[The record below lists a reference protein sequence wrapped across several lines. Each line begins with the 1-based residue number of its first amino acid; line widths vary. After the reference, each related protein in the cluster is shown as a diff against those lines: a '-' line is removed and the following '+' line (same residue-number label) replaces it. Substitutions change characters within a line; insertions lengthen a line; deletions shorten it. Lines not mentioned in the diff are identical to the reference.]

1 MILGLIEMTTINEI
15 LEKVKYLTLTK
26 KRKVEVPRP
35 SPLPPLSPFSH
46 IRSIVRDR
54 DDKDNPLT
62 EEIVKKIQR
71 VRGPY

>member
-1 MILGLIEMTTINEI
+1 MPTINEI

-46 IRSIVRDR
+46 IRSIVRE
-54 DDKDNPLT
+54 KDNPLT
-62 EEIVKKIQR
+62 EEIVEKIQK

>member
-1 MILGLIEMTTINEI
+1 MILGLIEMPTINEI

-46 IRSIVRDR
+46 IRSIVRDS
-54 DDKDNPLT
+54 DEKDNPLT

-71 VRGPY
+71 VR

>member
-35 SPLPPLSPFSH
+35 SPLPPLSPFSD

-54 DDKDNPLT
+54 DEKDNPLT

>member
-1 MILGLIEMTTINEI
+1 MILGLIEMPTINEI

-46 IRSIVRDR
+46 IRSIVRDG
-54 DDKDNPLT
+54 DEKDNPLT

>member
-1 MILGLIEMTTINEI
+1 MILGLIEMPTINEI

-54 DDKDNPLT
+54 DEDDNPLT

>member
-1 MILGLIEMTTINEI
+1 M
-15 LEKVKYLTLTK
+15 
-26 KRKVEVPRP
+26 EVPRP

-46 IRSIVRDR
+46 IRSIVRDS
-54 DDKDNPLT
+54 DEKDNPLT